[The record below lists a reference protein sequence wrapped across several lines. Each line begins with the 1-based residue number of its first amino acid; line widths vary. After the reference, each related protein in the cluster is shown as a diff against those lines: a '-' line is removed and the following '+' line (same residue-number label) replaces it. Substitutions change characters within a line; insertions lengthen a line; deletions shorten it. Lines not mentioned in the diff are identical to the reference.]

1 MSVTDKVLDALKS
14 AIQLD
19 GRVTAMADNVA
30 ELAREVRDID
40 RRLVR
45 VETTIELTARAGSSG
60 NLTLDDRRK

>member
-1 MSVTDKVLDALKS
+1 MSVTDKVLDALKA

-19 GRVTAMADNVA
+19 GRVTAMANNVA

-45 VETTIELTARAGSSG
+45 VETTIDLAPRAGSAGPPS
-60 NLTLDDRRK
+60 LEDRRK